1 MNIAHAWQILS
12 RKEPPELYDL
22 VGPAL
27 KDTALRDAIV
37 EGSFEKNETVRYNCS
52 RVLFRA
58 INHEPRLF
66 YSYWD
71 HFAKMIRSQNGF
83 HRAVAAQAI
92 ASLVPVDTD
101 CRLDPL
107 LGRYLRLLDD
117 PSVMVSHYFIE
128 TLDGIYRARP
138 DLQKRILTTLLSID
152 RTSHPLPRKEL
163 LKADILMVLD
173 RLFEGLSAQ
182 ERKRSVAF
190 AEAAIESDSGKT
202 RKAAKSFL
210 ATHSG

>member
-1 MNIAHAWQILS
+1 MNIAYTWKILS
-12 RKEPPELYDL
+12 RKEPAELYDL

-27 KDTALRDAIV
+27 KDRELRDAIV

-58 INHEPRLF
+58 ITQEPRLF

-71 HFAKMIRSQNGF
+71 HFADRVESPNGF

-92 ASLVPVDTD
+92 AILVPVDSG

-117 PSVMVSHYFIE
+117 PKVMVAHYFIE

-138 DLQKRILTTLLSID
+138 DLQKKIFATLLSID
-152 RTSHPLPRKEL
+152 STKHLPPRKEL
-163 LKADILMVLD
+163 LKADVLMVLD
-173 RLFEGLSAQ
+173 RLFEELSLKD
-182 ERKRSVAF
+182 RKQAVAF
-190 AEAAIESDSGKT
+190 AEAAVGSSSGKT

-210 ATHSG
+210 ATHAS